1 MFRTSYI
8 EISKS
13 AYRENL
19 KFLKGW
25 LGPNTRFS
33 SVVKGNAYGHG
44 LEVFV
49 PLAQD
54 CGVDH
59 FSVFSADEA
68 QRIKPFLHQDTDLMI
83 MGDVYGSGLEWAV
96 ENGVEFFVFDFDR
109 LHDAIAIAEKT
120 GVAAKIHIELETGM
134 NRTGFENADFD
145 KLAGILNEKST
156 QLELKGICTH
166 FAGAESLSNFLRVK
180 KQIKLFK
187 TGVDWFRDQGFSFE
201 YRHACCSAAAMR
213 FPDMHLDMVRIGI
226 MQYGFWPSREVF
238 AEYAMNLDD
247 PGDPLQ
253 RLINWRSHVMS
264 IKDIEPGAYVGYGT
278 SFIAHKG
285 MRIAIVPVGYS
296 QGFSRSLSNHGR
308 VLVGKQRENVV
319 GIVNMNSISV
329 DISQSPEIKIG
340 DEVVLI
346 GKQGDAELSVASFSE
361 FSDLMNYEILTRLPV
376 LIPRIVVED

>member
-8 EISKS
+8 EINKS
-13 AYRENL
+13 AYQKNL
-19 KFLKGW
+19 KFLKSQI
-25 LGPNTRFS
+25 NAKTRFS

-44 LEVFV
+44 LEVFA
-49 PLAQD
+49 PMAQD

-68 QRIKPFLHQDTDLMI
+68 QRIRPFLNEGTDLLI
-83 MGDVYGSGLEWAV
+83 MGDVYGTGLEWSV
-96 ENGVEFFVFDFDR
+96 ENGVEFFVFDFGR
-109 LHDAIAIAEKT
+109 LHDSISMARKLNIP
-120 GVAAKIHIELETGM
+120 AKIHIELETGM
-134 NRTGFENADFD
+134 NRTGFESAEYADLAEILKNNA
-145 KLAGILNEKST
+145 EYV
-156 QLELKGICTH
+156 QLSGICTH

-180 KQIKLFK
+180 KQIKIFNEA
-187 TGVDWFRDQGFSFE
+187 VSWFEGQGITFR
-201 YRHACCSAAAMR
+201 YKHACCSAAVMR
-213 FPDMHLDMVRIGI
+213 FPEMHLDMVRVGI
-226 MQYGFWPSREVF
+226 MQYGFWPSGEVF
-238 AEYAMNLDD
+238 AEFAMNQDD
-247 PGDPLQ
+247 PKDPLR

-264 IKDIEPGAYVGYGT
+264 IKDIEPGEYVGYGS

-308 VLVGKQRENVV
+308 VVVGKQRENVV

-329 DISQSPEIKIG
+329 DISQSPEIKPG

-346 GKQGDAELSVASFSE
+346 GRQGDAELSVASFSE

>member
-8 EISKS
+8 EINKS
-13 AYRENL
+13 AYQKNL
-19 KFLKGW
+19 KFLKSQIGAK
-25 LGPNTRFS
+25 TRFS
-33 SVVKGNAYGHG
+33 SVIKGNAYGHG
-44 LEVFV
+44 LEVFA
-49 PLAQD
+49 PMAQA

-68 QRIKPFLHQDTDLMI
+68 QRIKPFLNKDTDLLI
-83 MGDVYGSGLEWAV
+83 MGDVYGTGLEWSV
-96 ENGVEFFVFDFDR
+96 ENGVEFFVFDFGR
-109 LHDAIAIAEKT
+109 LHDAITIAKKLKIP
-120 GVAAKIHIELETGM
+120 AKIHIELETGM
-134 NRTGFENADFD
+134 NRTGFESAEYPG
-145 KLAGILNEKST
+145 LAEILKYSAEHV
-156 QLELKGICTH
+156 QLSGICTH

-180 KQIKLFK
+180 KQIKIFK
-187 TGVDWFRDQGFSFE
+187 EAVSWFEGQGFIFR
-201 YRHACCSAAAMR
+201 YKHACCSAAVMR
-213 FPDMHLDMVRIGI
+213 FPEMHLDLVRVGI
-226 MQYGFWPSREVF
+226 MQYGFWPSGEVF
-238 AEYAMNLDD
+238 AEFAMNQDD
-247 PGDPLQ
+247 PKDPLR

-264 IKDIEPGAYVGYGT
+264 IKDIEPGQYVGYGS

-308 VLVGKQRENVV
+308 VVVGNQRENVV

-329 DISQSPEIKIG
+329 DISQSPEIKPG

-346 GKQGDAELSVASFSE
+346 GRQGDAELSVASFSE